1 MRTLSRVSSLAFS
14 VLSVPPKDHNKVA
27 ELKSVI
33 KEIILSKMKELE
45 DKGETSEDSYHIV
58 LRATVEALGEMFPES
73 DEEIMSE
80 LIIRV
85 IEEISNENPHLI
97 YALKVRNK
105 EGGEEIV

>member
-1 MRTLSRVSSLAFS
+1 MAFS